1 MIHHHHP
8 GQKDVDLLYA
18 LNAAIINVRLY
29 PQESDLVKNA
39 VGRICRAMGEA
50 LEDAGALEYA
60 ETEAKLLVQ
69 GDVLP
74 EKIQKNPR
82 VRGFISLM
90 VDMGLRSITFKK
102 GIDEKELAQFL
113 RLMAKTPEDV
123 HDSGGLPALIEKEGL
138 AHIHVDEKIYVGRN
152 ITETGGN
159 GTVAEAPSEGDSK
172 QASIKKALKRIGN
185 ADYEAFVNAAAK
197 ESLPQ
202 VFMQMAA
209 KGKHSVTDM
218 LLKSMAEAIVDDD
231 PEIRKSVAAILSALD
246 EKLESAG
253 HTDLRIALS
262 EIINQWVVLETA
274 ASPEYEAAGTRMANL
289 ARQLISDG
297 KTGKADEIIE
307 TYSRI
312 ANGGIEKNDAI
323 KAEAEKVLQQI
334 SGKEVIDSLL
344 QGFKKPGHNG
354 GHNGQ
359 EAIMQNLVALGAKNI
374 DPLLDRLGDSRDMSE
389 RNRILQTITQI
400 GPPAV
405 PAIVQRLEQ
414 ENSWY
419 YVRNLVLLLGRL
431 GNESHLEALES
442 CLVFPDQRVQ
452 REAIKSIHTIG
463 GMDAGRMLIA
473 HFEEIDVSLQAHTIS
488 VIGALRYEPAIP
500 WLIDR
505 LSAKMLTKKKV
516 YIEEIWEKTC
526 EALGRMKAESAVSAL
541 DGILRKKGIFG
552 KKNPENV
559 RSAAARALAE
569 IKRG

>member
-18 LNAAIINVRLY
+18 LNGAIINVRLY

-50 LEDAGALEYA
+50 LEEEGALEYA

-82 VRGFISLM
+82 VRGFVSLM
-90 VDMGLRSITFKK
+90 VDMGIRSITFKK
-102 GIDEKELAQFL
+102 GIDEKELTHFL
-113 RLMAKTPEDV
+113 RLMAKPSEEV
-123 HDSGGLPALIEKEGL
+123 HESGGLPALIEEQGL
-138 AHIHVDEKIYVGRN
+138 AYIHVDEKIYSGRN

-159 GTVAEAPSEGDSK
+159 GTGGEASPPGDSK

-262 EIINQWVVLETA
+262 EIINQWVVFETEG
-274 ASPEYEAAGTRMANL
+274 SPEYEAAGTRMANL

-297 KTGKADEIIE
+297 KTEKADEIIE
-307 TYSRI
+307 TYKRI
-312 ANGGIEKNDAI
+312 ASGDIEKNDAI

-344 QGFKKPGHNG
+344 QGFKKT

-359 EAIMQNLVALGAKNI
+359 ESIMQNLVTLGAKNI

-389 RNRILQTITQI
+389 RNRMLQTITQI

-405 PAIVQRLEQ
+405 PAIMQRLEQ
-414 ENSWY
+414 ENPWY

-431 GNESHLEALES
+431 GNESHLEALER
-442 CLVFPDQRVQ
+442 CLVFPDHRVQ
-452 REAIKSIHTIG
+452 RETIKSIHAIG
-463 GMDAGRMLIA
+463 GADAGRMLLD
-473 HFEEIDVSLQAHTIS
+473 HFERIDESLQAQTIS

-505 LSAKMLTKKKV
+505 LSAKMLTKKKI
-516 YIEEIWEKTC
+516 YREEILEKTC
-526 EALGRMKAESAVSAL
+526 EALGHMKAEAAVSAL
-541 DGILRKKGIFG
+541 DEIIRKKGVFG

-569 IKRG
+569 IKRR